1 MCALHALTH
10 LFKHVYARTYI
21 YMYTHTAIIRD
32 VVGAAFV
39 KLARSIEKR
48 GRRPSPTVMKLL
60 GIYSGDEEVDFA
72 RAKCVALAY
81 SQGAGPFSAIHVT
94 GWWFQAKGAMNEEE
108 GRERGK
114 GREGV
119 VVCVCGRIRQEQGNG
134 EEREGKGRRI
144 VVVGWIGWSGLWV
157 VSSSWVSGAG
167 GDR

>member
-1 MCALHALTH
+1 
-10 LFKHVYARTYI
+10 
-21 YMYTHTAIIRD
+21 MYTHTAIIRD

-94 GWWFQAKGAMNEEE
+94 GWWFQAKGAMNEE
-108 GRERGK
+108 GRGRGK

-119 VVCVCGRIRQEQGNG
+119 VVCVDVYGRDKETGR
-134 EEREGKGRRI
+134 RGKGRDDGLLLSGGL
-144 VVVGWIGWSGLWV
+144 VGLGWV
-157 VSSSWVSGAG
+157 VWSSWVSGAG